1 MNPVFARG
9 GDPFRHTYD
18 RRMLD
23 GRTLAPI
30 RLGND
35 AAASTATQSAETQGE
50 GPPLHTAEEIM
61 PITTEDT
68 LRWLHQVAVVLHENR
83 EFLTQLDSPIGDAD
97 HGINMDRGFQAVI
110 AKLPTVADM
119 DIGSILKTVG
129 TTLVS
134 TVGGASGPL
143 YGTAFLRAGLANSGK
158 HELYEAD
165 VVGMLEAALEGIKAR
180 GKAQP
185 GEKTMVDA
193 FTPALEAAK
202 EAEAQNLGL
211 SQLLRRASDAAEKG
225 MKATIPLLATKGRA
239 SYLGGRSIGHQDP
252 GATSSWLI
260 LKTLADTCG

>member
-1 MNPVFARG
+1 MLRVNTGFA
-9 GDPFRHTYD
+9 PT
-18 RRMLD
+18 
-23 GRTLAPI
+23 
-30 RLGND
+30 NNV
-35 AAASTATQSAETQGE
+35 
-50 GPPLHTAEEIM
+50 EEIM

-68 LRWLHQVAVVLHENR
+68 LRWLKQLAQVLHENR
-83 EFLTQLDSPIGDAD
+83 DYLTQLDSPIGDAD
-97 HGINMDRGFQAVI
+97 HGINMDRGFKAVNE
-110 AKLPTVADM
+110 KLPAMASM

-143 YGTAFLRAGLANSGK
+143 YGTAFLRAGMATSGK
-158 HELYEAD
+158 LELYEAD
-165 VVGMLEAALEGIKAR
+165 FVGMLEAALEGVKAR

-193 FTPALEAAK
+193 LTPALAAAK

-211 SQLLRRASDAAEKG
+211 SQMLCRASDAAEAG

-239 SYLGGRSIGHQDP
+239 SYLGERSIGHQDP
-252 GATSSWLI
+252 GATSSWLM

>member
-1 MNPVFARG
+1 
-9 GDPFRHTYD
+9 
-18 RRMLD
+18 
-23 GRTLAPI
+23 
-30 RLGND
+30 
-35 AAASTATQSAETQGE
+35 
-50 GPPLHTAEEIM
+50 M

-68 LRWLHQVAVVLHENR
+68 LRWINQVTLVLRENR

-97 HGINMDRGFQAVI
+97 HGINMDRGFKAVLE
-110 AKLPTVADM
+110 KLPTVAAM

-143 YGTAFLRAGLANSGK
+143 YGTAFLRAGMATSGK

-165 VVGMLEAALEGIKAR
+165 VVNLLEVALEGVKAR

-193 FTPALEAAK
+193 LTPALAAAK

-211 SQLLRRASDAAEKG
+211 SELLRRASEGAEKG
-225 MKATIPLLATKGRA
+225 MKATIPMLATKGRA
-239 SYLGGRSIGHQDP
+239 SYLGERSIGHQDP

-260 LKTLADTCG
+260 LKTLADICG

>member
-1 MNPVFARG
+1 
-9 GDPFRHTYD
+9 
-18 RRMLD
+18 
-23 GRTLAPI
+23 
-30 RLGND
+30 
-35 AAASTATQSAETQGE
+35 
-50 GPPLHTAEEIM
+50 M

-68 LRWLHQVAVVLHENR
+68 LRWLQQVAIVLHENR

-110 AKLPTVADM
+110 NKLPTVAGM

-129 TTLVS
+129 MTLVS

-143 YGTAFLRAGLANSGK
+143 YGTAFLRAGLVNAGK

-165 VVGMLEAALEGIKAR
+165 VIDTLAAALEGIKAR

-193 FTPALEAAK
+193 FTPALRAAQEAK
-202 EAEAQNLGL
+202 HLGL
-211 SQLLRRASDAAEKG
+211 PQLLRRVSEAAEEG
-225 MKATIPLLATKGRA
+225 MKATIPMLATKGRA
-239 SYLGGRSIGHQDP
+239 SYLGERSIGHQDP

-260 LKTLADTCG
+260 LKTLFQSLTGPSPGQP

>member
-1 MNPVFARG
+1 
-9 GDPFRHTYD
+9 
-18 RRMLD
+18 
-23 GRTLAPI
+23 
-30 RLGND
+30 
-35 AAASTATQSAETQGE
+35 
-50 GPPLHTAEEIM
+50 
-61 PITTEDT
+61 
-68 LRWLHQVAVVLHENR
+68 
-83 EFLTQLDSPIGDAD
+83 
-97 HGINMDRGFQAVI
+97 MDRGFKAVND
-110 AKLPTVADM
+110 KLPGMASM

-143 YGTAFLRAGLANSGK
+143 YGTAFLRAGMATSGK
-158 HELYEAD
+158 LELYEAD
-165 VVGMLEAALEGIKAR
+165 FVGMLEAALEGIKAR

-193 FTPALEAAK
+193 LTPALAAAK
-202 EAEAQNLGL
+202 EAEAQNVGL

-260 LKTLADTCG
+260 LKALADTCG